1 MTIKHALTHASALLL
16 VIMLSIGATQTFGGT
31 TTVKKHKT
39 KAKTTAAAPKT
50 TKPEAPKDTAAKV
63 ENKQLVVYYFMT
75 SYRCH
80 SCHYIEETTRKALDE
95 SFAKEFKSN
104 RMVFKMINIEEL
116 ANEHFV
122 KEYKLYTKSVVLSA
136 TEGSKEIKWK
146 NLDKV
151 WQMIGNDAEFK
162 SYITS
167 EVKAYLGE

>member
-1 MTIKHALTHASALLL
+1 MTKKHMLMLTTAMVLTIL
-16 VIMLSIGATQTFGGT
+16 LSIGVTQTFGGT

-39 KAKTTAAAPKT
+39 KAKTTAAPKA
-50 TKPEAPKDTAAKV
+50 TKSEAPKDTAVKK
-63 ENKQLVVYYFMT
+63 ENNVLVVYYFMT

-80 SCHYIEETTRKALDE
+80 SCHYIEENTRKALDE
-95 SFAKEFKSN
+95 SFANEFKSN
-104 RMVFKMINIEEL
+104 RMVFKMINIEEP

-136 TEGSKEIKWK
+136 TEGNKETKWK

-151 WQMIGNDAEFK
+151 WQLIGNDAAFK
-162 SYITS
+162 NYITS